1 MPRLGAVLEE
11 RRRGVLMGDRHVEVA
26 IAVVIGQGDTAADK
40 LLVEVGPGGAA
51 AVLEALAVE
60 AEQLPL
66 HLQQRIAGVVLD
78 MPVGHDQV
86 LAAIGI
92 EVGHRRAEA
101 EARKCRLVEP
111 DKPGHV
117 LEAARPEVAVERV

>member
-1 MPRLGAVLEE
+1 
-11 RRRGVLMGDRHVEVA
+11 MGDCHVEVA
-26 IAVVIGQGDTAADK
+26 IAVVIGQGDTAADE

-51 AVLEALAVE
+51 AVPEALPGE

-66 HLQQRIAGVVLD
+66 HLQQRVPGVVLD

-101 EARKCRLVEP
+101 ETRERRLVEP
-111 DKPGHV
+111 NQPGHV